1 MFTQSYREKII
12 TKLRQR
18 PMDAVELAEE
28 IGEREVTTELRN
40 SLYVLSEEK
49 KIRRVLL
56 DRKIRYA
63 VL

>member
-12 TKLRQR
+12 SKLRQR
-18 PMDAVELAEE
+18 PMDLNELAEE
-28 IGEREVTTELRN
+28 IGEREVTIELRN
-40 SLYVLSEEK
+40 SIYVLSEEK